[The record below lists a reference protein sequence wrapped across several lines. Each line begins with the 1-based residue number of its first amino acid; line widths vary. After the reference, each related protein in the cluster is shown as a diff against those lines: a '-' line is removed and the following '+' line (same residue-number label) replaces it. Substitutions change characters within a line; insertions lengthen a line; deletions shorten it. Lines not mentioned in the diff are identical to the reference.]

1 MIDCQRKGYERSF
14 AFFLYTFNQ
23 SEVYKKPNINIS
35 NYMESNQ
42 TKKILISFAVIIAVA
57 ALGSVFVNIGS
68 DWFNSLNKPSQWV
81 PNIVIPI
88 VWTVIYV
95 AFAVVNLLWLK
106 NEDIP
111 KSTVVLMLI
120 NAVLNVLWCLTFFT
134 LKQLLLGNIVILL
147 NLIAGF
153 ALIIDIFRYKKLFG
167 YVLFIYP
174 IWLSIAT
181 TLNLALWILN

>member
-1 MIDCQRKGYERSF
+1 MER
-14 AFFLYTFNQ
+14 
-23 SEVYKKPNINIS
+23 
-35 NYMESNQ
+35 NQ
-42 TKKILISFAVIIAVA
+42 TKKIIISFAVIIAVA
-57 ALGSVFVNIGS
+57 VLGSVFVNLGK
-68 DWFNSLNKPSQWV
+68 DWFNALNKPSEWV

-95 AFAVVNLLWLK
+95 AFAVVNFIWLK

-111 KSTVVLMLI
+111 KSTVILMLI
-120 NAVLNVLWCLTFFT
+120 NAVLNVLWCLIFFT
-134 LKQLLLGNIVILL
+134 LNQLLLGNIVILL

-153 ALIIDIFRYKKLFG
+153 VLIVNIFGNKKLYG
-167 YVLFIYP
+167 YILCIYP